1 MVTTAWTKCKWKHN
15 STFVGYSENCLDR
28 NAAKYIALNAYIKKV
43 ERSRISHLSLHLRK
57 LETEE
62 QIKSKLNKI
71 KEIIKE

>member
-1 MVTTAWTKCKWKHN
+1 M
-15 STFVGYSENCLDR
+15 GYSENCLGR
-28 NAAKYIALNAYIKKV
+28 NAAKYIALNAYIKKE

-62 QIKSKLNKI
+62 QIKSKVNKI